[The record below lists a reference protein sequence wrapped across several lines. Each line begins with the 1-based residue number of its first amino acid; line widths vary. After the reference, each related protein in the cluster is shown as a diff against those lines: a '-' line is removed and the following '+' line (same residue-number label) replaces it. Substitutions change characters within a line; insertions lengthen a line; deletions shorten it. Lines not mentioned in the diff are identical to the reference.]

1 MPTISAVTP
10 STRRAQR
17 QAATREATGESLSS
31 RYSIAVDGATLGDLS
46 LDAIERLDLHV
57 GAEVSDRVI
66 AEITRETQALRTY
79 DRAVT
84 LLAAHARASK
94 ELERL
99 LVKKGEPA
107 ALAKAAVARLAE
119 QGFLD
124 DASFAR
130 QFART
135 KLAGGLSR
143 RRMQAELARRGIA
156 RDVADTAIDEVVLDD
171 DVNEAEACDRVA
183 TRKMRSLRDL
193 APDVQRRRLYAFL
206 ARRGYEPD
214 DVRAVV
220 DRLVG
225 RGRS

>member
-1 MPTISAVTP
+1 MPTITAVTS

-17 QAATREATGESLSS
+17 RAGAGEDTGESLSS

-46 LDAIERLDLHV
+46 LDAIERLDIHV
-57 GAEVSDRVI
+57 GGEVSDRVI
-66 AEITRETQALRTY
+66 AEITRETQALHTY

-84 LLAAHARASK
+84 LLAAHARGPK

-99 LVKKGEPA
+99 LVKKGEPV

-124 DASFAR
+124 DAAFAR

-135 KLAGGLSR
+135 KLADGLSR
-143 RRMQAELARRGIA
+143 RRLQAELARRGIA
-156 RDVADTAIDEVVLDD
+156 RDVADAAIDEVVVDD
-171 DVNEAEACDRVA
+171 DVDEAQACDRVA
-183 TRKMRSLRDL
+183 TKKLRSLRDL
-193 APDVQRRRLYAFL
+193 PPDVQRRRLYAFL
-206 ARRGYEPD
+206 ARRGYEVD

-220 DRLVG
+220 DRLVRQ
-225 RGRS
+225 RG

>member
-1 MPTISAVTP
+1 MS
-10 STRRAQR
+10 
-17 QAATREATGESLSS
+17 ENLSS
-31 RYSIAVDGATLGDLS
+31 RYTVAIDGATLGDLS
-46 LDAIERLDLHV
+46 LDAIERLDIHV
-57 GAEVSDRVI
+57 GAAVSDRVI
-66 AEITRETQALRTY
+66 AEITRETQALHTY

-84 LLAAHARASK
+84 LLTAHARASK

-107 ALAKAAVARLAE
+107 ALAKAAVARLTE

-135 KLAGGLSR
+135 KLTSGLSR
-143 RRMQAELARRGIA
+143 RRMQAELARRGVA
-156 RDVADTAIDEVVLDD
+156 RDVADAAIDEVVVDD

-193 APDVQRRRLYAFL
+193 PSEVQRRRLYAFL
-206 ARRGYEPD
+206 ARRGYELD

-225 RGRS
+225 RG

>member
-1 MPTISAVTP
+1 MPTITAVTP

-17 QAATREATGESLSS
+17 RADARAETGESLSS
-31 RYSIAVDGATLGDLS
+31 RYSVAVDGAPLGDLS
-46 LDAIERLDLHV
+46 LDAIERLDIHV

-66 AEITRETQALRTY
+66 AEVTRETQALHTY

-99 LVKKGEPA
+99 LVRKGEPV
-107 ALAKAAVARLAE
+107 ALAKAAVARLTE

-130 QFART
+130 QFTRT

-143 RRMQAELARRGIA
+143 RRMQAELARRGVA
-156 RDVADTAIDEVVLDD
+156 RDIADAAIDEVIIDE
-171 DVNEAEACDRVA
+171 DVDEADTCDRVA
-183 TRKMRSLRDL
+183 TKKLRSLRGL

-206 ARRGYEPD
+206 ARRGYELD

-220 DRLVG
+220 DRLV
-225 RGRS
+225 R

>member
-1 MPTISAVTP
+1 MPTVTAVTP
-10 STRRAQR
+10 SIRRAQR
-17 QAATREATGESLSS
+17 RSGARAETGESVSS

-46 LDAIERLDLHV
+46 LDAIERLDIHV

-66 AEITRETQALRTY
+66 AEITRETQRLHTY

-107 ALAKAAVARLAE
+107 ALAKAAVARLTE

-143 RRMQAELARRGIA
+143 RRMQAELARRGVA
-156 RDVADTAIDEVVLDD
+156 RDISDAAIDEVVVDD
-171 DVNEAEACDRVA
+171 EVDEAGACEKVGA
-183 TRKMRSLRDL
+183 RKMRSLREL
-193 APDVQRRRLYAFL
+193 PPDVQRRRLYAFL
-206 ARRGYEPD
+206 TRRGYELD

-220 DRLVG
+220 DRLV
-225 RGRS
+225 R

>member
-1 MPTISAVTP
+1 MPTITAVTP

-17 QAATREATGESLSS
+17 RAVARAETGESLSS
-31 RYSIAVDGATLGDLS
+31 RYSVAVDGAPLGDLS
-46 LDAIERLDLHV
+46 LDAIERLDIHV

-66 AEITRETQALRTY
+66 AEITRETQALHTY

-99 LVKKGEPA
+99 LVRKGEPV
-107 ALAKAAVARLAE
+107 ALAKAAVARLTE

-130 QFART
+130 QFTRT

-143 RRMQAELARRGIA
+143 RRMQAELARRGVA
-156 RDVADTAIDEVVLDD
+156 RDIADAAIDEVIIDE
-171 DVNEAEACDRVA
+171 DVDEADTCDRVA
-183 TRKMRSLRDL
+183 TKKLRSLRGL

-206 ARRGYEPD
+206 ARRGYELD

-220 DRLVG
+220 DRLV
-225 RGRS
+225 R

>member
-1 MPTISAVTP
+1 VPTITAVTP

-17 QAATREATGESLSS
+17 AARERAATDEGLSG
-31 RYSIAVDGATLGDLS
+31 RYSIAVDGATVGDLS

-57 GAEVSDRVI
+57 GTEVSDRVV
-66 AEITRETQALRTY
+66 AEIARETQALHTY

-107 ALAKAAVARLAE
+107 ALAKAAVARLSE

-143 RRMQAELARRGIA
+143 RRMQAELARRGVS
-156 RDVADTAIDEVVLDD
+156 REVADAAIDEIVTDD
-171 DVNEAEACDRVA
+171 GVDEAEACDNVA
-183 TRKMRSLRDL
+183 ARKMRALGDL
-193 APDVQRRRLYAFL
+193 PPDVQRRRLYAFL
-206 ARRGYEPD
+206 ARRGYELD
-214 DVRAVV
+214 DVRATVN
-220 DRLVG
+220 RLVG
-225 RGRS
+225 RG

>member
-1 MPTISAVTP
+1 MPTITAVTP
-10 STRRAQR
+10 GTRRAQR
-17 QAATREATGESLSS
+17 TTGARSEVGEGLSG
-31 RYSIAVDGATLGDLS
+31 RYSIAVDGETLGDLS
-46 LDAIERLDLHV
+46 LDAIERLDIHV
-57 GAEVSDRVI
+57 GAEVSDRVV
-66 AEITRETQALRTY
+66 AEITRETEALHTY

-99 LVKKGEPA
+99 LVRKGEPA

-143 RRMQAELARRGIA
+143 RRMQAELARRGVA
-156 RDVADTAIDEVVLDD
+156 RDVADAAIDEVVVDD
-171 DVNEAEACDRVA
+171 DVNEADACDRIA

-193 APDVQRRRLYAFL
+193 PPDVQRRRLYAFL
-206 ARRGYEPD
+206 ARRGYELD

-220 DRLVG
+220 DRLV
-225 RGRS
+225 R